1 MNNPTAKAWSLAQ
14 EPWRYLKPMMD
25 AALFVLAFL
34 LAYWVRYGLQW
45 FIAVEPAYLVPL
57 WVYTP
62 SIVILTLTLLL
73 VHWVEGA
80 YRVERGRTLL
90 DELYIVFRAT
100 LVAIATVIVIVFL
113 TGPAYYSRLIFGYTG
128 IASLVFLGIAR
139 GVERTVIGERH
150 RRGKGIERVLI
161 VGAGEMGRTI
171 IRAVMARPELGYQVV
186 GFVDDDPDKTHTSIG
201 PYPSL
206 GTTDELLDA
215 MRDAS
220 VDVVIVT
227 LPWTSHGK
235 IMQIVRRCQLQEV
248 QVRIVPDL
256 FQIALS
262 SVVVETLDGIP
273 LFGLREPRLRGW
285 QRLFKRTVDLVVSL
299 LILFVLS
306 PILLVLAIAI
316 KLDSP
321 GPVVFCQTRVG
332 QGRRQF
338 TCFKFRTMQADAEKQ
353 LATLRVHNE
362 ATGPIFKMR
371 DDPRRTRVGRFLR
384 RTSLD
389 ELPQIWNVVRG
400 EMSLIG
406 PRPPIP
412 AEVTEY
418 EPWHLQRLQA
428 PPGITGLWQVS
439 GRSDLTFDEMVLLD
453 VYYIENWSPL
463 MDLRIVLKTIP
474 TVLFGKGAY

>member
-1 MNNPTAKAWSLAQ
+1 MHRLEQMPLVQ
-14 EPWRYLKPMMD
+14 EPWRYLKPLVD
-25 AALFVLAFL
+25 GVLFVVAFL
-34 LAYWVRYGLQW
+34 LAYWIRYGLQW
-45 FIAVEPAYLVPL
+45 FIAVEPIYLVPL
-57 WVYTP
+57 GVYVP
-62 SIVILTLTLLL
+62 SIIMLTMTLLM

-80 YRVERGRTLL
+80 YRVERGRSLL
-90 DELYIVFRAT
+90 DELYVVFRAT
-100 LVAIATVIVIVFL
+100 LVSIATVIVIVFL
-113 TGPAYYSRLIFGYTG
+113 TGPSYYSRLIFGYTG
-128 IASLVFLGIAR
+128 IASLVLLGVAR
-139 GVERTVIGERH
+139 GIERAVIRERH

-171 IRAVMARPELGYQVV
+171 IRAVMARPELGYQIV
-186 GFVDDDPDKTHTSIG
+186 GFVDDDPDKAETSIG
-201 PYPSL
+201 PYPSR
-206 GTTDELLDA
+206 GTTDDLMDA
-215 MRDAS
+215 IRDVSA
-220 VDVVIVT
+220 DQVIVT
-227 LPWTSHGK
+227 LPWTSHSK
-235 IMQIVRRCQLQEV
+235 ILQIVRRCQILKV

-262 SVVVETLDGIP
+262 SVMVETLDGIP

-285 QRLFKRTVDLVVSL
+285 QRFFKRVADLAVSVLAL
-299 LILFVLS
+299 LLLS
-306 PILLVLAIAI
+306 PVFLVLAIAI

-332 QGRRQF
+332 LGRRHF
-338 TCFKFRTMQADAEKQ
+338 VCFKFRTMRVDAEQQ
-353 LATLRVHNE
+353 LAALLAHNE

-412 AEVTEY
+412 AEVEEY
-418 EPWHLQRLQA
+418 EPWHLQRLQV

-474 TVLFGKGAY
+474 TVLFGSGAY

>member
-1 MNNPTAKAWSLAQ
+1 MHKLALLPVAQ
-14 EPWRYLKPMMD
+14 EPWRYLKPLVD
-25 AALFVLAFL
+25 GALFVVAFL

-62 SIVILTLTLLL
+62 SIVMLTLTLLL

-80 YRVERGRTLL
+80 YRMERGRSLL

-100 LVAIATVIVIVFL
+100 LVSIATVIVVVFL
-113 TGPAYYSRLIFGYTG
+113 TSPSYYSRLIFGYTG
-128 IASLVFLGIAR
+128 IASLVFLGMAR
-139 GVERTVIGERH
+139 GIERAVIRERH

-171 IRAVMARPELGYQVV
+171 IRAVMARPELGYQIV
-186 GFVDDDPDKTHTSIG
+186 GFVDDNPDKTKTSIG

-206 GTTDELLDA
+206 GTIDDLLDA
-215 MRDAS
+215 TRDAS
-220 VDVVIVT
+220 VDQVIVT
-227 LPWTSHGK
+227 LPWTSHSR
-235 IMQIVRRCQLQEV
+235 ILQIVRRCQLQDV

-262 SVVVETLDGIP
+262 SVSVETLDGIP
-273 LFGLREPRLRGW
+273 LFGLREPRLQGW
-285 QRLFKRTVDLVVSL
+285 QRLFKRTADLFFSL
-299 LILFVLS
+299 LVLLLLS
-306 PILLVLAIAI
+306 PVFLVLAIAI

-332 QGRRQF
+332 LGRRHF
-338 TCFKFRTMQADAEKQ
+338 TCFKFRTMRADAEQ
-353 LATLRVHNE
+353 HLAALLAHNE

-389 ELPQIWNVVRG
+389 ELPQIWNVLRG
-400 EMSLIG
+400 DMSLIG

-412 AEVTEY
+412 AEVEEY

-463 MDLRIVLKTIP
+463 MDLRIVLKTVP
-474 TVLFGKGAY
+474 TVLLGSGAY